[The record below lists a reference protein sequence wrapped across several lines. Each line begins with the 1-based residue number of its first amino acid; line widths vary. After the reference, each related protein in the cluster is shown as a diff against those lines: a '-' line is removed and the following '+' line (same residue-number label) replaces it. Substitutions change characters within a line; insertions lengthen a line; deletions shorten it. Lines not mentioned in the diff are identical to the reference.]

1 MWVGAVAVVARLR
14 AQGGVQG
21 LGRSEGPLH
30 PPPLKRCLR
39 PRRLVA
45 SMGRERLGLVIGGSG
60 LWSLGRECSAKEVWN
75 RGKWKTSGWK
85 CWVHGIS
92 MMRVRVEERID
103 GKQGNHMLRACR
115 AVAAQKK
122 VVEGA
127 FREGSAKVRRRLRRR
142 FWKLP
147 STAFLLL
154 FSLRRCAAAAAAARR
169 PPHNSN
175 RPRAGRQV
183 RPCAWQG
190 AGQGEGCKGRVVE
203 RGSSRSLCVP
213 AGAVLWRCCLWLCAV
228 VIVAVRALAAAAGC
242 GVGARRVG
250 RLAFTLA
257 DELPGLSASATR
269 AHSTLHV

>member
-1 MWVGAVAVVARLR
+1 LWVGAVAVVARLR

-75 RGKWKTSGWK
+75 QGNWKTSGWK

-154 FSLRRCAAAAAAARR
+154 FRCGAARPRLLR
-169 PPHNSN
+169 P
-175 RPRAGRQV
+175 AGRLTTQTGLEPGGRSGHV
-183 RPCAWQG
+183 LG
-190 AGQGEGCKGRVVE
+190 KGL
-203 RGSSRSLCVP
+203 GK
-213 AGAVLWRCCLWLCAV
+213 GK
-228 VIVAVRALAAAAGC
+228 
-242 GVGARRVG
+242 GAR
-250 RLAFTLA
+250 
-257 DELPGLSASATR
+257 EE
-269 AHSTLHV
+269 